1 MSRYCSLRLVVS
13 HLEVSFGRY
22 EQAMV
27 FFLLLGVNLL
37 EVLFGRFEQVMF
49 FFLIVLNQLEVSLGR
64 HEH

>member
-1 MSRYCSLRLVVS
+1 MSR
-13 HLEVSFGRY
+13 
-22 EQAMV
+22 QW